1 MLPPFSFE
9 GVHCEMGDIPNVGEH
24 TSAVLTELGFSDAE
38 IARFQGE
45 KAV

>member
-9 GVHCEMGDIPNVGEH
+9 GVDCEMGDIPDVGEH

-38 IARFQGE
+38 IASFLAE
-45 KAV
+45 KAI